1 MNCIFV
7 KNNFHC
13 RAYCKHQIINL
24 FNLIIDKIRALF
36 SVFC

>member
-7 KNNFHC
+7 KNNFPC

-24 FNLIIDKIRALF
+24 FNLIIDKIRAH
-36 SVFC
+36 SSTSC